1 MAKQHRKKKKKKQ
14 LSASSSAESSALQK
28 VESVREATKDPYKE
42 MSIQELLVLCK
53 EHDLVLKEEKLLKQY
68 QQSHDIYLLYL
79 DIMKKTD
86 SSFGLDSKAVFT
98 LLEKILDK
106 YFTLTTIPDSY
117 YIQLD
122 ARLLEHPQKEQMT
135 AIMETAES
143 ITDRLINFSFV
154 TSASSFSRFQTM
166 YHMNIAALLVDA
178 FDHLL
183 LSNPSDTHIHH
194 TIRMVQ
200 KLCSSYP
207 QEPAFKEDMQAL
219 ILKWYGYMNAEV
231 KMEELRM
238 QMLKEYPNEPYFIHY
253 ALISGLSYG
262 NHSELCEQYKKK
274 ARQYM
279 VFSPRE
285 QLIAKDIG
293 QLTRG

>member
-14 LSASSSAESSALQK
+14 LSASSSTESSALQK
-28 VESVREATKDPYKE
+28 VESVREARKDPYKE
-42 MSIQELLVLCK
+42 MSIQDLLVLCT
-53 EHDLVLKEEKLLKQY
+53 EHGLILKEEKLLKQY

-86 SSFGLDSKAVFT
+86 NSFGLDSKAVFT
-98 LLEKILDK
+98 LSEKILDK

-135 AIMETAES
+135 AILETAES

-154 TSASSFSRFQTM
+154 TGASSFSRFQTM

-200 KLCSSYP
+200 KLCSSYS

-219 ILKWYGYMNAEV
+219 ILKWYGYMKAEV

-262 NHSELCEQYKKK
+262 NHSKLCEQYKKK

-279 VFSPRE
+279 IFSPRE